1 MDENQK
7 AIIEM
12 QQQMLTLIVRVSCL
26 EELLVGD
33 DEKSLIKKDEY
44 EKVVKDAV
52 TKVNSIVTDK
62 LQAINLK
69 NEEDSKKK
77 E

>member
-26 EELLVGD
+26 EELLVGE
-33 DEKSLIKKDEY
+33 DETSVIKKDKY
-44 EKVVKDAV
+44 EKVVKEAV
-52 TKVNSIVTDK
+52 AKVNTIVTDK
-62 LQAINLK
+62 LQAITLN
-69 NEEDSKKK
+69 DK
-77 E
+77 ESLETKE